1 MGSPPLGPSSTG
13 SPAGAHCADS
23 LGIADDGGI
32 PNVDGDLDALKW
44 VQRVQV
50 GIPCRPCRC
59 GKRPLGVLH
68 SAHDRPLSVRCADR
82 AARLHRRH
90 ADVRRPQRCA
100 PSALPAL
107 SAARPQRCALSVPS
121 SNVPQRILGLS
132 ATGNPCV
139 PRAPR
144 PAQSWRGVWPHE
156 RRRAAGRVSER
167 SSARE
172 HAWGRARDGTT

>member
-1 MGSPPLGPSSTG
+1 VGAARSGRHFVQSLPLWQETLGSTALCTRQTGAGPGRPQRSTQSLMRCAELAAPTECALCRSCRSSS
-13 SPAGAHCADS
+13 SP
-23 LGIADDGGI
+23 
-32 PNVDGDLDALKW
+32 
-44 VQRVQV
+44 
-50 GIPCRPCRC
+50 PCRC
-59 GKRPLGVLH
+59 SPP
-68 SAHDRPLSVRCADR
+68 SALRALS
-82 AARLHRRH
+82 AA
-90 ADVRRPQRCA
+90 RPQRCA

-107 SAARPQRCALSVPS
+107 SAARPQRCPPSVPS

-156 RRRAAGRVSER
+156 RRRAAARVSER

-172 HAWGRARDGTT
+172 HAWGRARRGTT